1 MAQNEC
7 IAEHADHISDIRL
20 SFDGLDITDNGSNSL
35 EQYLSD
41 ISFILV
47 GSDVSDIGSSLD
59 ESNITDNRP
68 NIAGSYQ

>member
-1 MAQNEC
+1 MAQTEC

-35 EQYLSD
+35 ERYLGD

-47 GSDVSDIGSSLD
+47 GSDVSDIGFGLD
-59 ESNITDNRP
+59 ESNITDNRH
-68 NIAGSYQ
+68 NIVGSYQ